1 MCLTHHALGSY
12 RGPVHGGA
20 LGGVAVAEAVAAD
33 DHVVEGVV
41 VLLRHLVAG
50 VEQVVAQR
58 VELDELHPQVGDLQH
73 VCTHTNVH
81 RKLEWLDMSHTSF
94 FML

>member
-1 MCLTHHALGSY
+1 MCLTYHALGSGGGSID
-12 RGPVHGGA
+12 RGA

-41 VLLRHLVAG
+41 VLLRHLVAR

-58 VELDELHPQVGDLQH
+58 VELDELHPEVGDLQH
-73 VCTHTNVH
+73 VCTHTG
-81 RKLEWLDMSHTSF
+81 D
-94 FML
+94 